1 MRHSVMDHSCV
12 LPKPPIGVYINIELV
27 RVCGEEIG
35 TYKGHISY
43 DIFCNNA
50 TH

>member
-1 MRHSVMDHSCV
+1 MRHSVMATLVWCLNH
-12 LPKPPIGVYINIELV
+12 LLVYTNTELV

-43 DIFCNNA
+43 DIL
-50 TH
+50 